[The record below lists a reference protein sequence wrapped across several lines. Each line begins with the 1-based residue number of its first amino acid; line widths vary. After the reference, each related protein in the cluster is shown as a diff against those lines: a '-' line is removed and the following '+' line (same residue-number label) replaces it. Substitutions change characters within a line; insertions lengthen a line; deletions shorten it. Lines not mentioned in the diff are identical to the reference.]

1 MLVIQ
6 GSLLKVTNLIN
17 VIVGAGFSGA
27 VLASLIANNTNE
39 KVIVVD
45 RRDVVG
51 GNCHDYLDDNSITV
65 HKYGPHIF
73 HTNDKKV
80 WDYLSKFTKWHLFYL
95 KSNVIIEGNCVTLP
109 FNLTTIRDLFSQQM
123 ADKFE
128 QKLISK
134 YGYGKKIP
142 ILDLKNNSDEDLKF
156 IADFVYENV
165 FKNYT
170 MKQWGLR
177 PEEID
182 PSVTA
187 RVPVY
192 ISYDNRY
199 FQDKYQGIPQKGY
212 TSLIK
217 NMLDH
222 KNVEV
227 LLNTDYKDF
236 NVKADRVFYTG
247 AIDEFFDYKF
257 GELPYRS
264 LAFDVQVLDKEYFQK
279 TAITNYPND
288 YDFTRITEH
297 KYFLDEK
304 SNKTVISIE
313 YPQKFVLGENERYY
327 PIQNEENQKL
337 YNRYL
342 EESKKLDNVY
352 FLGRLGDYKYY
363 NMDLTVARA
372 IEMYDS
378 VFGKAVKITG
388 VKNA

>member
-1 MLVIQ
+1 
-6 GSLLKVTNLIN
+6 
-17 VIVGAGFSGA
+17 
-27 VLASLIANNTNE
+27 
-39 KVIVVD
+39 
-45 RRDVVG
+45 
-51 GNCHDYLDDNSITV
+51 
-65 HKYGPHIF
+65 
-73 HTNDKKV
+73 
-80 WDYLSKFTKWHLFYL
+80 
-95 KSNVIIEGNCVTLP
+95 
-109 FNLTTIRDLFSQQM
+109 M

-222 KNVEV
+222 KNIEV

-327 PIQNEENQKL
+327 PIQNDENQKL

-372 IEMYDS
+372 IEMFET
-378 VFGKAVKITG
+378 VFNKTENLSGDN
-388 VKNA
+388 NA